1 MAGKLSAKA
10 AEEVE
15 YLELVLRNC
24 THLIALVEQYAGAK
38 TKGPA
43 DMYTQQITRTL
54 TQMRQNA
61 MAKNLGFI
69 ADAAGTLGVAA
80 VRGSQLQRCRTLRE
94 GVVSLRQLVER
105 TSKATVD
112 ADHRQRAEKERDAA
126 TAKDAAAK
134 AKATEGAD

>member
-1 MAGKLSAKA
+1 MAQLSAKA
-10 AEEVE
+10 QEEVE

-24 THLIALVEQYAGAK
+24 AHLNALVEQYAGAK
-38 TKGPA
+38 NKNA
-43 DMYTQQITRTL
+43 SDMYTQQITRTL

-61 MAKNLGFI
+61 MAKNRGFI

-112 ADHRQRAEKERDAA
+112 ADHRLKAEKEKDAA
-126 TAKDAAAK
+126 AAKDAAAQ
-134 AKATEGAD
+134 AKATGGAD

>member
-15 YLELVLRNC
+15 YLEHVLVSC
-24 THLIALVEQYAGAK
+24 AHLASLVEQYAGTK

-54 TQMRQNA
+54 TQLRQVA

-80 VRGSQLQRCRTLRE
+80 VRGSQMQRCRTLRE
-94 GVVSLRQLVER
+94 GVTSLKQLGER
-105 TSKATVD
+105 TMKATGD
-112 ADHRQRAEKERDAA
+112 ADARQRAEKERDAA
-126 TAKDAAAK
+126 KAK
-134 AKATEGAD
+134 AAETKATEGAD

>member
-24 THLIALVEQYAGAK
+24 AHLNALVEQYAGAK
-38 TKGPA
+38 TKNA
-43 DMYTQQITRTL
+43 SDMYTQQITRTL
-54 TQMRQNA
+54 TQLRQNA

-69 ADAAGTLGVAA
+69 ADAAGTLGVAS

-94 GVVSLRQLVER
+94 GVTSLKQLVER
-105 TSKATVD
+105 TMKATGD
-112 ADHRQRAEKERDAA
+112 ADVRQRAEKEKDAT

>member
-24 THLIALVEQYAGAK
+24 VHLIALVEQYAGAK
-38 TKGPA
+38 TKA
-43 DMYTQQITRTL
+43 ASDMYTQQITRTL

-80 VRGSQLQRCRTLRE
+80 TRGSQVQRCRTLRE
-94 GVVSLRQLVER
+94 GVVSLKQLVER
-105 TSKATVD
+105 TTKATID
-112 ADHRQRAEKERDAA
+112 ADHRQRTEKEREAA
-126 TAKDAAAK
+126 AEKDAAAK
-134 AKATEGAD
+134 AKATGGTD